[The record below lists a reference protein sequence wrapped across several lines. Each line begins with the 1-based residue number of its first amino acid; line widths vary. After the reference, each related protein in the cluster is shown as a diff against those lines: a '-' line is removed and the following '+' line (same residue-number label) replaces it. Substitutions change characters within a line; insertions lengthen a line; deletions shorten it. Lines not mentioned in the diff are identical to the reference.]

1 MLGLLLFARGMDL
14 LSTRFATPTLALEA
28 NPLAKWLG
36 WKGGLAFNVA
46 LSFAVAF
53 CPMAAVILT
62 TTSLL
67 VASRNFK
74 SAFLM
79 RALGRP
85 HREQIVSVRP
95 AELSTLE
102 AIDLN
107 NGQLLATRLE
117 QGAARLAA
125 KSWASSDEFTQWLY
139 HFALA
144 RGPTDAERSLAR
156 EALGAQP
163 TAQGIQD
170 LLWAVLMLPEFQL
183 VR

>member
-1 MLGLLLFARGMDL
+1 MDEIIAFGCSEYWVMLGLLLFARGMDL

-79 RALGRP
+79 RALGEVNYSLLVGNAL
-85 HREQIVSVRP
+85 REGGRTSFVLCVLGETILFGLV
-95 AELSTLE
+95 
-102 AIDLN
+102 
-107 NGQLLATRLE
+107 G
-117 QGAARLAA
+117 GAVIWAA
-125 KSWASSDEFTQWLY
+125 DGDALIWGLGFGLVAY
-139 HFALA
+139 ALA
-144 RGPTDAERSLAR
+144 VAFYSL
-156 EALGAQP
+156 LG
-163 TAQGIQD
+163 
-170 LLWAVLMLPEFQL
+170 L
-183 VR
+183 RRR